1 MAREKD
7 EEHFEELLEFL
18 KRNRGF
24 DFTGYKRSSL
34 VRRVRKRMQEV
45 GVPEFAAYLEYL
57 EVHPNEFAQLFNT
70 ILINVTSFFR
80 DPETWSA
87 LERVAVPRLIDA
99 GALRGG
105 IRVWSAGCAS
115 GQETYTLVM
124 VLAEAL
130 GLERFRDRVKIYAT
144 DADEDALTQA
154 RLASYTARDLEGV
167 SPHLLE
173 KYFDLVG
180 KEFVFRNDLRRS
192 IIFGRHDLVQDAPIS
207 RLDLL
212 VCRNTLIYF
221 NSETQSRILA
231 RFHFALHDEGQLF
244 LGKSE
249 MLLSHGKL
257 FAPLDARTRL
267 FVKVPKPNLRER
279 LLILAQ
285 AGHSDAST
293 LLEQQAQIRDV
304 AFDVAPVAQI
314 VVDRSGTVVFTNEQ
328 ARALFRLTPRDT
340 GRSFHEL
347 ELSYRPVE
355 LRSRMDEAASQ
366 QHIVELPSVEFQLPH
381 GEVRNLDISVRPLL
395 ENGTAVM
402 GFSISFADVTQFH
415 TLRVELERSSN
426 ELESAYEELQAT
438 NEELETTNEEL
449 QSTVE
454 ELETTN
460 EELQA
465 TNEELETMNEEL
477 QSTNEELETI
487 NDELRGRTDE
497 LNRLNVYTEAVLASL
512 RAAVVVLDR
521 DMQVRTWSSKAADLW
536 GVRPD
541 EVERKPFLDL
551 DIGLPVS
558 QLQPLIHRCMGGQ
571 DYEEV
576 VLDSVNRRGRGM
588 QCRVMCVRMKYPQ
601 DETAG
606 VILMIEEWPHVDGKR
621 ALEKQVSEPQNARSQ
636 DGNAGIR

>member
-1 MAREKD
+1 LEKD
-7 EEHFEELLEFL
+7 TEDFEELLEFL

-34 VRRVRKRMQEV
+34 VRRVRKRMQEL
-45 GVPEFAAYLEYL
+45 GVPAFAAYLEYL
-57 EVHPNEFAQLFNT
+57 EVHPNEFVHLFNT

-80 DPETWSA
+80 DPETWKSV
-87 LERVAVPRLIDA
+87 ERMAVPRLTDA

-130 GLERFRDRVKIYAT
+130 GMERFRERVKVYAT

-154 RLASYTARDLEGV
+154 RQASYGERDLEGV
-167 SPHLLE
+167 SPYLRE
-173 KYFDLVG
+173 KYFEVVG
-180 KEFVFRNDLRRS
+180 DQFVFRNDLRRS

-231 RFHFALHDEGQLF
+231 RFHFALHDDGQLF

-257 FAPLDARTRL
+257 FAPLDARARL
-267 FVKVPKPNLRER
+267 FAKVPKPNLRER

-285 AGHSDAST
+285 AGHTEAGN
-293 LLEQQAQIRDV
+293 LLEQQTQLREA
-304 AFDVAPVAQI
+304 AFDAAPVAQI
-314 VVDRSGTVVFTNEQ
+314 VVDRVGIVVFTNEQ
-328 ARALFRLTPRDT
+328 ARALFRLTARDT

-355 LRSRMDEAASQ
+355 LRSRIEEAASG
-366 QHIVELPSVEFQLPH
+366 QHVVEISSVEFQLPH
-381 GEVRNLDISVRPLL
+381 GEVRNLDICVRPLL
-395 ENGTAVM
+395 ENGSAAM

-415 TLRVELERSSN
+415 TLKVELERSSN

-497 LNRLNVYTEAVLASL
+497 LNQLNVYTEAVLASL

-521 DMQVRTWSSKAADLW
+521 DMHVRTWSAKAADLW

-541 EVERKPFLDL
+541 EVERQPFLKL
-551 DIGLPVS
+551 DIGLPVK
-558 QLQPLIHRCMGGQ
+558 QLQPLIHRCMHGQ

-576 VLDSVNRRGRGM
+576 VLDSVNRRGRGI
-588 QCRVMCVRMKYPQ
+588 QCRVICVRMKYPA

-606 VILMIEEWPHVDGKR
+606 VILLMEEWPQVDGQR
-621 ALEKQVSEPQNARSQ
+621 ALEKQAS
-636 DGNAGIR
+636 